1 MHVHIKSNHPKMS
14 DKEFLKYRLPLFTLD
29 GRQRYNY
36 SLKKWQLLEQ
46 YDPKNDAT
54 PMEQIYPEL
63 KDKLDQLLVV
73 GEVVDTDAGSSGRP
87 G

>member
-1 MHVHIKSNHPKMS
+1 MN
-14 DKEFLKYRLPLFTLD
+14 DKEFLMYRLPLFTLD

-63 KDKLDQLLVV
+63 KDKLAELWVI
-73 GEVVDTDAGSSGRP
+73 GDTINTEAHAGSSP